1 MLSHLHYSHQMR
13 ALRSRMAVLAVFALG
28 CQAALLG
35 IPVADSF
42 RTGLHGE
49 RATTECTC
57 GRAGHENAICPMH
70 HGRATTP
77 RSHDSDCRV
86 SNAASARLD
95 FVLATGVLPEP
106 PPLLALPIQQRH
118 PIAADTSGLLTRSA
132 ALDPPPPRL

>member
-1 MLSHLHYSHQMR
+1 
-13 ALRSRMAVLAVFALG
+13 MAVLAVFALG

-35 IPVADSF
+35 IPLADSF

-49 RATTECTC
+49 RTTTECTC

-70 HGRATTP
+70 RAPAATP

-118 PIAADTSGLLTRSA
+118 PIAADASGLPTRSA

>member
-1 MLSHLHYSHQMR
+1 VSHLHYSHGVR

-28 CQAALLG
+28 CQAVLLG

-49 RATTECTC
+49 RTTTECTC

-70 HGRATTP
+70 HGPAATP
-77 RSHDSDCRV
+77 GSHDSDCRV
-86 SNAASARLD
+86 SNAAGAQLD

-118 PIAADTSGLLTRSA
+118 PIAVDISGPPTRSA